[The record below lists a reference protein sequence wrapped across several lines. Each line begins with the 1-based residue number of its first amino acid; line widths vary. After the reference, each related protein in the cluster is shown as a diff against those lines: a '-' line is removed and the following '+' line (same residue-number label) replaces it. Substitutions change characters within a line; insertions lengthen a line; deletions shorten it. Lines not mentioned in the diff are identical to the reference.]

1 MSDDMT
7 STSET
12 TKEINAINM
21 ESAINQIKNR
31 PESARQLVRSC
42 LDRIAA
48 REPIVRAWAWHD
60 EDHVLKA
67 LEEQL
72 EHGKPGKLV
81 GVPVG
86 IKDIIDTADMP
97 TQYGSKAYEGN
108 QPSRDA
114 AIVRKLK
121 QAGAIMMG
129 KTVTTEFAYTH
140 AGPTTNPHHPLHSPG
155 GSSSGSA
162 AAVADGMVPV
172 AIGTQTGGSV
182 LRPSSYCGIVGFKP
196 TYGLLEMDGVMP
208 FSSTL
213 DTLGIHACHIDD
225 IETVFQALT
234 DMPDDK
240 IMDIANTLTGKKII
254 RLAWFPGY
262 DAPMASDDANAVLLE
277 ARETWTKQSG
287 FPSPHSHVSIEPINL
302 SEELFAK
309 LGQANHTIMMF
320 EGSKIHQK
328 EYHANRELLGPAT
341 IDMIEEGMQISES
354 SYQDAL
360 TLAHACRK
368 EYSQKMQHV
377 DALLTFSAPGE
388 APLLE
393 QGTGSGVFNRL
404 WTTIGAPAITL
415 PVGKGRNQLPIGV
428 QLVGHQHQDWV
439 LLALAKRMSQI

>member
-1 MSDDMT
+1 MTCIPSSMDSD
-7 STSET
+7 
-12 TKEINAINM
+12 KEKNMVNVLTGIKDGIN
-21 ESAINQIKNR
+21 K
-31 PESARQLVRSC
+31 PESQEQLVRTC
-42 LDRIAA
+42 LDRIAE
-48 REPIVRAWAWHD
+48 REPVVRAWAWHD
-60 EDHVLKA
+60 EKRVLNE
-67 LEEQL
+67 LEDQL
-72 EHGKPGKLV
+72 KRSRPGPLA

-121 QAGAIMMG
+121 QSGAVIMG

-196 TYGLLEMDGVMP
+196 TYGLLEMEGVMP
-208 FSSTL
+208 FSSSL
-213 DTLGIHACHIDD
+213 DTLGIHARHVEDV
-225 IETVFQALT
+225 ETVFQALT
-234 DMPDDK
+234 DAPNDQIK
-240 IMDIANTLTGKKII
+240 RTAEALTGKKTI

-277 ARETWTKQSG
+277 ARDTWTHPSG
-287 FPSPHSHVSIEPINL
+287 DTSSYPKVNIEPIHL
-302 SEELFAK
+302 SEALFAN

-320 EGSKIHQK
+320 EGSNVHQK
-328 EYHANRELLGPAT
+328 EYRVNRELLGPAT
-341 IDMIEEGMQISES
+341 IAMIEEGMQISES
-354 SYQDAL
+354 SYRDAL
-360 TLAHACRK
+360 TLAYACQK
-368 EYSQKMQHV
+368 EYIQKMENV

-388 APLLE
+388 APLWE

-415 PVGKGRNQLPIGV
+415 PFGKGRNHLPIGV
-428 QLVGHQHQDWV
+428 QLVGHHHQDWL

>member
-1 MSDDMT
+1 MTCIPSSMDSD
-7 STSET
+7 
-12 TKEINAINM
+12 KEKNMVNVLTGIKDDIN
-21 ESAINQIKNR
+21 K
-31 PESARQLVRSC
+31 PESVEQLVRTC
-42 LDRIAA
+42 LDRIAE
-48 REPIVRAWAWHD
+48 REPVVRAWAWHD
-60 EDHVLKA
+60 EKRVLNE
-67 LEEQL
+67 LEDQL
-72 EHGKPGKLV
+72 KRSRPGPLA

-121 QAGAIMMG
+121 QSGAVIMG

-196 TYGLLEMDGVMP
+196 TYGLLEMEGVMP
-208 FSSTL
+208 FSSSL
-213 DTLGIHACHIDD
+213 DTLGIHARHVEDV
-225 IETVFQALT
+225 ETVFQALT
-234 DMPDDK
+234 DTPDDQIK
-240 IMDIANTLTGKKII
+240 RIAEALTGKQTI

-277 ARETWTKQSG
+277 ARDTWTHPSG
-287 FPSPHSHVSIEPINL
+287 DTSPYPNVNIEPIHL
-302 SEELFAK
+302 SEALFAN

-320 EGSKIHQK
+320 EGSNVHQK
-328 EYHANRELLGPAT
+328 EYRANRELLGPAT
-341 IDMIEEGMQISES
+341 IAMIEEGMQISES
-354 SYQDAL
+354 SYRDAL
-360 TLAHACRK
+360 TLAQACQK
-368 EYSQKMQHV
+368 EYIQKMQNV

-388 APLLE
+388 APLWE

-415 PVGKGRNQLPIGV
+415 PFGKGRNHLPIGV
-428 QLVGHQHQDWV
+428 QLVGHHHQDWL